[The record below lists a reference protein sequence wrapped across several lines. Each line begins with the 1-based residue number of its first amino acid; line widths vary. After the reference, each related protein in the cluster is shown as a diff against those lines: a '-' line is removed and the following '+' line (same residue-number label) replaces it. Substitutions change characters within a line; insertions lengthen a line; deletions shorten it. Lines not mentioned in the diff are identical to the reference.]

1 MIINSV
7 SVFVQDCFHP
17 LRGHQFELIHVK
29 RCWGIDRIYYMDEVG
44 ALRHV
49 PVGWTSLAGVDP
61 FVAVAR
67 GRSAFRV
74 ADLLAL
80 AEVIDHV
87 V

>member
-1 MIINSV
+1 
-7 SVFVQDCFHP
+7 
-17 LRGHQFELIHVK
+17 
-29 RCWGIDRIYYMDEVG
+29 MDEDG

-49 PVGWTSLAGVDP
+49 PVSWTSVAAVDP

-67 GRSAFRV
+67 GRSPFRV